1 MRFVL
6 PALQLTRNA
15 FASSQPTIGRVFST
29 SRSVLAEKSTVPIA
43 LISKIRNLR
52 PGTPMNIARS
62 ALLASGNDLDLALKW
77 LVDEAAKSGAVK
89 AEKLSGRLA
98 QEGLVGVILENDGL
112 AGEGFKG
119 VRGAMVEIGCETD
132 FVARTDEFRDLVEGV
147 ARSLSFFAES
157 VGEGGK
163 HFRRLN
169 LDTIK
174 DVPMLPPLSTTSS
187 STYSP
192 TDEHHKIST
201 ISAAIAGTVARL
213 GENISLK
220 RAVSISIDDP
230 DSTYLASTYLHGV
243 SKSALAT
250 GSPNLFQSG
259 TLAGVLLLKLPGG
272 KIETEGL
279 KMVLRSLARQVVAV
293 PTTSVAGASS
303 EEAKLPVLEGGEVST
318 ALYDQPIMTMASTPA
333 FEFEAGS
340 SVRTVLEKWSA
351 SRGIEQGGL
360 QVIEVERWEVG
371 GE

>member
-1 MRFVL
+1 MRF
-6 PALQLTRNA
+6 ALNTLRNTRSA
-15 FASSQPTIGRVFST
+15 FAASPPTMGRFLSS
-29 SRSVLAEKSTVPIA
+29 SRSVSTTKSGVPIA

-62 ALLASGNDLDLALKW
+62 ALLASENDLDRALKW

-112 AGEGFKG
+112 ASEGAKG

-147 ARSLSFFAES
+147 ARSLSFFADS
-157 VGEGGK
+157 AVEGGK
-163 HFRRLN
+163 HFKRLD
-169 LDTIK
+169 LETIK

-192 TDEHHKIST
+192 TDDHHKIST

-220 RAVSISIDDP
+220 RAVSIHIDDP
-230 DSTYLASTYLHGV
+230 NSTYLASTYLHGV
-243 SKSALAT
+243 SKSPLAT
-250 GSPNLFQSG
+250 GTPNLFQSG

-272 KIETEGL
+272 KVETEGL
-279 KMVLRSLARQVVAV
+279 KTVLRSLARQVVAV
-293 PTTSVAGASS
+293 PTTSVAGESKGG
-303 EEAKLPVLEGGEVST
+303 ETLPVLEGGEVST
-318 ALYDQPIMTMASTPA
+318 ALYEQPLMTMASTPEL
-333 FEFEAGS
+333 EFEAGS
-340 SVRTVLEKWSA
+340 SVKTVLDKWSA
-351 SRGIEQGGL
+351 LRGIEKGGL
-360 QVIEVERWEVG
+360 QVVEVERWEVG
-371 GE
+371 GD